1 MSRYVLFRE
10 YCDEREILA
19 MISRL
24 PMCLWIYGMF
34 KDDRMYEK
42 CISVRILLKNIV
54 NIRSMFMYHR
64 CNS

>member
-34 KDDRMYEK
+34 KDDRMYGMYTSVHK
-42 CISVRILLKNIV
+42 C
-54 NIRSMFMYHR
+54 
-64 CNS
+64 